1 MSSIK
6 WVVMSE
12 IVLWLCISVTVPG
25 ACGQMPSRAPEA
37 LRSTDSDSAQT
48 LAAGEAETS
57 NETPTT
63 VEGAANPLFPIRKD
77 WKWGYMN
84 RDGKVVIEPRYDDA
98 EPFYE
103 GLAAVK
109 LGEKWGYVDQ
119 CGKLVVSAQYAMA
132 GRFSEGR
139 AAVIRP
145 RDVRWPMRVGHID
158 TAGKVVIK
166 PEFFG
171 GMDAEFHDGLALV
184 RPKGAPITGV
194 FGFEKRNRYIDR
206 SGTFAIDTVFDCAT
220 PFSDGLAKV
229 WKDGKTM
236 YIDTSGNVVLDV
248 TSFHNTGDFS
258 EGLASVT
265 EPLKRG
271 RKIGFINREGQVVI
285 APAYDRVHGFSEGL
299 AAVAIGWNDPSFV
312 PKGLD
317 YVPAKWGYIDRK
329 GKLVI
334 EPNYWWV
341 GSFSEGLAC
350 VELEK
355 GGKHGFINQVGELV
369 IKPRFDTTWGFRN
382 RLARVSIDNRWVKYE
397 TPHGKGKRLVH
408 GRIGYIDH
416 AGEYVWPP
424 TE

>member
-1 MSSIK
+1 
-6 WVVMSE
+6 
-12 IVLWLCISVTVPG
+12 
-25 ACGQMPSRAPEA
+25 
-37 LRSTDSDSAQT
+37 
-48 LAAGEAETS
+48 
-57 NETPTT
+57 
-63 VEGAANPLFPIRKD
+63 
-77 WKWGYMN
+77 MN
-84 RDGKVVIEPRYDDA
+84 REGKVVIEPRYDDA

-119 CGKLVVSAQYAMA
+119 RGTLVIPPQFAMA
-132 GRFSEGR
+132 GRFSDGR

-158 TAGKVVIK
+158 TAGKVIVK

-184 RPKGAPITGV
+184 RPKGEPIVGV
-194 FGFEKRNRYIDR
+194 FGFDQRNRYIDR
-206 SGTFAIDTVFDCAT
+206 SGTFAIDTVFEYAT

-229 WKDGKTM
+229 RKDGKTM
-236 YIDTSGNVVLDV
+236 YVDTSGKVVLDV
-248 TSFHNTGDFS
+248 TSFHNTGNFS

-265 EPLKRG
+265 EPFNRG
-271 RKIGFINREGQVVI
+271 RKIGFINREGQVIV
-285 APAYDRVHGFSEGL
+285 APAYDRVRGFSEGL

-334 EPNYWWV
+334 ELKYWWV
-341 GSFSEGLAC
+341 GSFSQGLAW

-355 GGKHGFINQVGELV
+355 GGKRGFINQAGELV
-369 IKPRFDTTWGFRN
+369 IQPRFDTTGDFRN
-382 RLARVSIDNRWVKYE
+382 GLACVSMDNRWERYE
-397 TPHGKGKRLVH
+397 TPHGQGIRRVR

-416 AGEYVWPP
+416 AGEYVWTP